1 MLLISVRVVRD
12 GRPVNYNYLSLT
24 TTMTE
29 NETERQKI
37 VSYIYDMLGG
47 GLVDVELDPSHY
59 NTAIDRALNKF
70 RQRSTNAVEESY
82 GFLTLQVDV
91 NEYTLPK
98 EVMNVRQL
106 FRRSIGSRSG
116 GGDGGTLFEPF
127 NLAYSNTYL
136 LASSNMGGLATYYAF
151 ASYQKQVGKMF
162 GSDINFTFN
171 KTTKLLTIMQ
181 RPRAEEE
188 LLLWMYNYRP
198 DFNLLQDPYAN
209 QWLKDYSLASCK
221 MMLGE
226 AREKFSQIAGPQSG
240 TSLNGTA
247 LKGEAKAEL
256 EALELELINYKEG
269 GTPLTFVIG

>member
-1 MLLISVRVVRD
+1 
-12 GRPVNYNYLSLT
+12 
-24 TTMTE
+24 MTE
-29 NETERQKI
+29 NQTERQKI
-37 VSYIYDMLGG
+37 VEYVQAMLGSG
-47 GLVDVELDPSHY
+47 MVEVELDPIHY
-59 NTAIDRALNKF
+59 TTAIDRALNKF

-106 FRRSIGSRSG
+106 YRRSIGSRSG

-171 KTTKLLTIMQ
+171 KTTKVLTIMQ

-198 DFNLLQDPYAN
+198 DFNLLQDPYAG
-209 QWLKDYSLASCK
+209 QWLKDYSLATCK

-240 TSLNGTA
+240 TSLNGAA